1 MIFQYNHY
9 RTEIEL
15 APVFLC
21 QHDQTQLHLSDAKQA
36 VQDLDGA
43 RQAAA
48 NSRDR
53 TVQAEVRPGGLRRED
68 GQVPH
73 LDGARGIYFAAIG
86 RCGAQEL
93 GGHQTQLLSKSLFTP
108 DPCQVRIPATTTD
121 KSQHQACE
129 ADGERS
135 VDSIIAVALAG
146 KSEGKTRADREQ
158 EPGSDS
164 RSDSTN
170 QLLRQQFAAR
180 LAAHVHTERA
190 TINNE

>member
-1 MIFQYNHY
+1 M
-9 RTEIEL
+9 
-15 APVFLC
+15 
-21 QHDQTQLHLSDAKQA
+21 DQTQLHLPDAKQA
-36 VQDLDGA
+36 VQDLDGT

-53 TVQAEVRPGGLRRED
+53 TVQAEVWPGGLRRED

-73 LDGARGIYFAAIG
+73 LDGTGSEHALEVR
-86 RCGAQEL
+86 RNRKQEL
-93 GGHQTQLLSKSLFTP
+93 GGHRTQLLSKSLFTP
-108 DPCQVRIPATTTD
+108 DPCQVRVPAATTD

-190 TINNE
+190 TIKNE